1 MLELDELQA
10 GLKIAR
16 RNSYNLRYADDII
29 QMAESEEKLKNLLM
43 KVKDKDTKADFK
55 LNIKKPRLCH
65 LVSSLHGKIEGGKVE
80 VLTDFIFLVS
90 KITAD
95 GDCSHEIKRRCS
107 LEEKL

>member
-1 MLELDELQA
+1 
-10 GLKIAR
+10 
-16 RNSYNLRYADDII
+16 
-29 QMAESEEKLKNLLM
+29 MAESEEKLKNLLM

-95 GDCSHEIKRRCS
+95 GDCSHEIKKCMLIGQKAITNIDSILTKKQRHHFADKG
-107 LEEKL
+107 L